1 MGSFF
6 STKIIFYGEMKT
18 SISSLN
24 ALCGV
29 EDAVNLTDYAKIFHR
44 TYSHPILSPS
54 LEEFHLQSA
63 VASGSRKIRFRAT
76 GHSMHGRS
84 LPCPWE
90 KLIATCMMNKVI
102 RLDSST
108 LEVDCGVQ
116 ICSLNSILNEFNC
129 WLPVVPSC
137 EAGGPSAAGY
147 FLAGG
152 IGEGSAVYGGFWE
165 NVEEVLW
172 TDWTTNKSYWLT
184 QADQQFWHISGSG
197 GTKHGFLEKLRLKFL
212 SLHDSVSQQLPSY
225 FSVTLHPHPVE
236 EPTVWWTIFCAS
248 AFERELMRRV
258 RLLLPSLMEFVSL
271 IPPRRL
277 TIKKINR
284 YPGFLN
290 LFDQSLCAL
299 SIGGAL
305 RGERFASAYRA
316 TALIEEFCMHNGR
329 DLVPYSSSELSLKS
343 FL

>member
-1 MGSFF
+1 MN
-6 STKIIFYGEMKT
+6 T

-24 ALCGV
+24 GLCGV

-54 LEEFHLQSA
+54 LEEFHSQSA
-63 VASGSRKIRFRAT
+63 AASGSRKIRFRAI

-90 KLIATCMMNKVI
+90 QSIATCMMNKVT

-147 FLAGG
+147 FLAGVVKALQSMVVFG
-152 IGEGSAVYGGFWE
+152 KMLRKYSGRIGQQINHVGSP
-165 NVEEVLW
+165 
-172 TDWTTNKSYWLT
+172 
-184 QADQQFWHISGSG
+184 ADQQFWHISGSG

-212 SLHDSVSQQLPSY
+212 SLHDSVSQQLPSC
-225 FSVTLHPHPVE
+225 FSVAAP
-236 EPTVWWTIFCAS
+236 
-248 AFERELMRRV
+248 
-258 RLLLPSLMEFVSL
+258 
-271 IPPRRL
+271 
-277 TIKKINR
+277 
-284 YPGFLN
+284 
-290 LFDQSLCAL
+290 
-299 SIGGAL
+299 
-305 RGERFASAYRA
+305 
-316 TALIEEFCMHNGR
+316 
-329 DLVPYSSSELSLKS
+329 SSS
-343 FL
+343 